1 MTPPKYTV
9 AFNELNALL
18 QKLADEHG
26 LTSIELLAVASNM
39 LGKIIALQ
47 DQRHVSEERAMAVV
61 KDNIKRGNKQ
71 ALDFMLDTKGSA

>member
-18 QKLADEHG
+18 QKLSTEHG

-39 LGKIIALQ
+39 VGKIIALQ
-47 DQRHVSEERAMAVV
+47 DQRHVSEERAMAIV
-61 KDNIKRGNKQ
+61 KDNIRRGNKQ
-71 ALDFMLDTKGSA
+71 ALDFMLDTKGNA

>member
-9 AFNELNALL
+9 AFNDLNALL

-26 LTSIELLAVASNM
+26 LSSLELLAVASNM
-39 LGKIIALQ
+39 VGKIIALQ
-47 DQRHVSEERAMAVV
+47 DQRHVSSETAMAIV

-71 ALDFMLDTKGSA
+71 ALDFILDTKGNA